1 MHATIFMLEETK
13 RWLRHPGGPS
23 RSSQTSRGK
32 THKHILTEESKSSQP
47 WLLPWAGPWPPW
59 LTKGTHF
66 ITELSSFPFH
76 GQGNQGTERQLE
88 FKLGKAAFRAI
99 ISTTTLYSSPTLP
112 SSTGTACSHHTS
124 PNLIKPPPSFP
135 MNTCRQLEE
144 RTGRDCARWSSMH
157 NGYDTATCLLNFL

>member
-59 LTKGTHF
+59 LTRGTHF

-99 ISTTTLYSSPTLP
+99 ISTTTLYSSPTVP
-112 SSTGTACSHHTS
+112 SSAGTICSRHTS
-124 PNLIKPPPSFP
+124 PNLIQNLPFLSHEH
-135 MNTCRQLEE
+135 MQAAGRENRE
-144 RTGRDCARWSSMH
+144 RLC
-157 NGYDTATCLLNFL
+157 